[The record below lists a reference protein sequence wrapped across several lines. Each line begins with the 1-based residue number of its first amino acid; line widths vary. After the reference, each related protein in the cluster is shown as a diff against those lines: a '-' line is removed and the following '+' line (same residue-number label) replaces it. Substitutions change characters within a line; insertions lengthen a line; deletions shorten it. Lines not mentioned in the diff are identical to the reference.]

1 MAAMSR
7 TGRAHEN
14 LALVPVIHIIGW
26 FVTALGAV
34 MIVPALVDGAYG
46 NPDWKVFSVSAGVT
60 VFAGVSLLL
69 TTSGARLNLSIRQ
82 GFILTTGVWLC
93 ASVAGSLPLM
103 FSGLGMNFTDAFFET
118 MSGLTTTGST
128 VLAGLDTAP
137 PGILLWRGLL
147 QWIGGIGFIVVG
159 LAMLPFLQIG
169 GMQLFR
175 LESSERSDKA
185 VPQAGRFAA
194 MLLLVYVGMT
204 IVCMGFLHFA
214 GMTWLEA
221 AVHAMTTLS
230 TGGYSTSDNSVGY
243 FRSPAIEWIISL
255 FMLLGSLPFLLYVRM
270 AQRRGRFFLLR
281 DEQVR
286 SYLRFVVA
294 VALGLTIWLWLMRDL
309 DANDAL
315 RLSVFNT
322 ISIITT
328 TGYAANDY
336 TVWGDFAQVL
346 FFLLTFVGGCTGS
359 TAGGI
364 KAFRFDILG
373 LALKVY
379 IQRLIFPHGAFASTY
394 NGRTVAGDVVAGV
407 LLFMGLYLITTAVLS
422 ILLAMTGLDLITCV
436 SGAATALGNV
446 GPGLGP
452 IIGPAGNFSSLPD
465 SAKWLLSGAMLLG
478 RLEFFTVLAL
488 FSPRFW
494 RH

>member
-1 MAAMSR
+1 MVEWSSVNR
-7 TGRAHEN
+7 GREN

-26 FVTALGAV
+26 FVTALGV
-34 MIVPALVDGAYG
+34 LMVVPALVDSLYG

-60 VFAGVSLLL
+60 VFSGLSLLL
-69 TTSGARLNLSIRQ
+69 TTGGARLKLSIRQ
-82 GFILTTGVWLC
+82 GFMLTTGIWVC
-93 ASVAGSLPLM
+93 AAVAGSLPLM
-103 FSGLGMNFTDAFFET
+103 FSGLGLNFTDAFFET

-128 VLAGLDTAP
+128 VLSGLDTAP

-147 QWIGGIGFIVVG
+147 QWIGGIGFIAVG

-194 MLLLVYVGMT
+194 TLLLVYIGLS
-204 IVCMGFLHFA
+204 IVCMIALRFA

-221 AVHAMTTLS
+221 SVHAMTTLS
-230 TGGYSTSDNSVGY
+230 TGGYSTSDSSVGY
-243 FRSPAIEWIISL
+243 FRSGTVEVIITL
-255 FMLLGSLPFLLYVRM
+255 FMFLGSLPFLLYIRTL
-270 AQRRGRFFLLR
+270 QGRGQALVR

-286 SYLRFVVA
+286 SYIRFVATVI
-294 VALGLTIWLWLMRDL
+294 LGLAIWLWLFTDL
-309 DANDAL
+309 AIIDAL
-315 RLSVFNT
+315 RLSAFNVV
-322 ISIITT
+322 SIATT
-328 TGYAANDY
+328 TGYASTDY
-336 TVWGDFAQVL
+336 SLWGNLPVVL

-359 TAGGI
+359 TSGGL

-379 IQRLIFPHGAFASTY
+379 LQRLVYPHGAFAVIY
-394 NGRTVAGDVVAGV
+394 NGRTVGGDVFAGV
-407 LLFMGLYLITTAVLS
+407 LLFMGLYVITVAVTS
-422 ILLAMTGLDLITCV
+422 VLLAMTGLDLVTAV
-436 SGAATALGNV
+436 SGAATAVGNV
-446 GPGLGP
+446 GPGLGT

-465 SAKWLLSGAMLLG
+465 TAKWLLSAAMLLG

>member
-1 MAAMSR
+1 MVELSRAARSS
-7 TGRAHEN
+7 EN
-14 LALVPVIHIIGW
+14 FALVPVLHIIGW
-26 FVTALGAV
+26 FVTALGV
-34 MIVPALVDGAYG
+34 LMIVPALVDSMYG

-60 VFAGVSLLL
+60 VFAGLALLL
-69 TTSGARLNLSIRQ
+69 TTSGGGLKLSIRQ
-82 GFILTTGVWLC
+82 GFMLTTGIWIC
-93 ASVAGSLPLM
+93 AAVAGALPLM
-103 FSGLGMNFTDAFFET
+103 FSGLGLNFTDAFFET

-128 VLAGLDTAP
+128 VLAGLDSAP

-147 QWIGGIGFIVVG
+147 QWIGGIGFIAVG

-194 MLLLVYVGMT
+194 MLLLVYVGLTM
-204 IVCMGFLHFA
+204 ICLGALHMA

-230 TGGYSTSDNSVGY
+230 TGGYSTSDGSVGH
-243 FRSPAIEWIISL
+243 FGSASIEWIITV
-255 FMLLGSLPFLLYVRM
+255 FMLSGSLPFLLYIRTL
-270 AQRRGRFFLLR
+270 QGRGRALLG

-286 SYLRFVVA
+286 SFLRFVIA
-294 VALGLTIWLWLMRDL
+294 VSLGLAVWLWLFADVAM
-309 DANDAL
+309 ADAL
-315 RLSVFNT
+315 RLSAFNVV
-322 ISIITT
+322 SVVTT
-328 TGYAANDY
+328 TGYASTDY
-336 TVWGDFAQVL
+336 SLWGDLPAVL

-359 TAGGI
+359 TAGGL

-379 IQRLIFPHGAFASTY
+379 LQRLIYPHGAFAATY
-394 NGRTVAGDVVAGV
+394 NGRTVGEDVFAGV
-407 LLFMGLYLITTAVLS
+407 LLFMGLYVITVAVTSL
-422 ILLAMTGLDLITCV
+422 LLAMTGLDLVTSV
-436 SGAATALGNV
+436 TGAATAVGNV

-452 IIGPAGNFSSLPD
+452 IIGPAGNFSSLQDP
-465 SAKWLLSGAMLLG
+465 AKWLLSSAMLLG